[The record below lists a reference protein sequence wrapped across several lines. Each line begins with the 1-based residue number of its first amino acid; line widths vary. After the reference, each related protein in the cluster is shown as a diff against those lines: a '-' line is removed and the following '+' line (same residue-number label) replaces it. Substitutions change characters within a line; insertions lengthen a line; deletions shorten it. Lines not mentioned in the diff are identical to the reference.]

1 MRTKIEEILKE
12 CITEID
18 LSSKSLIDDGY
29 INSLAIIQLVAE
41 LDDAFDIIITY
52 ESITKENFNSVES
65 IEKMVRS
72 YLHK

>member
-72 YLHK
+72 YLH